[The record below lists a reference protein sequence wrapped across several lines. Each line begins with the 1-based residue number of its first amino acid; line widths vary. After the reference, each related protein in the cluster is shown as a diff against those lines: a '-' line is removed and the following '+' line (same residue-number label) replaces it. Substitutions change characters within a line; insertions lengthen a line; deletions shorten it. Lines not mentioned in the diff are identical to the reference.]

1 LPFTFTTKA
10 FFGEECV
17 MSNDIIKGHWKELK
31 GKVKQQWGNLTDDE
45 VTQMKGTYEE
55 LEGKLQKK
63 YGYDKE
69 RVKKEIQSFIDKN
82 GLSDTDTDNTS
93 H

>member
-1 LPFTFTTKA
+1 MN
-10 FFGEECV
+10 E
-17 MSNDIIKGHWKELK
+17 DIIKGHWKEIK
-31 GKVKQQWGNLTDDE
+31 GKLKQKWGNLTDDE
-45 VTQMKGTYEE
+45 ISTMSGTYNE

-69 RVKKEIQSFIDKN
+69 KVKMEINAFLKQNGFDK
-82 GLSDTDTDNTS
+82 SEI